1 MCNTMTMVADNNTNK
16 RAFHIIRHTVLYS
29 ARHCTALH
37 CYAQHCTLMHPTDLI
52 DGSVVVYCISMN
64 IVI

>member
-16 RAFHIIRHTVLYS
+16 RAFHIIRHTVLCL
-29 ARHCTALH
+29 HGTALH

-52 DGSVVVYCISMN
+52 DGSVVVYSISMN